1 MGEGSEPIR
10 QKPPEP
16 TAEHEREPQQPHIE
30 NVPEPEAQNE
40 QESEELRRSKRVRR
54 PAISKEIYKVY
65 NT

>member
-16 TAEHEREPQQPHIE
+16 TTEHEREPQQPHIE
-30 NVPEPEAQNE
+30 NVPELEAQNE

-54 PAISKEIYKVY
+54 PAISKDIYKVY